1 MLHFSSIVLDRN
13 HQYHLQSLLC
23 NVSPFYPTISF
34 KNIKRVCRE
43 LGENFSDDEIR
54 EMIEEGDKDND
65 GEVGEEEFIRIMKKT
80 ALF

>member
-1 MLHFSSIVLDRN
+1 MAERGDPKDEMMKVFKLFDDDETGR
-13 HQYHLQSLLC
+13 
-23 NVSPFYPTISF
+23 ISF